1 MRTRFTKVM
10 VSVMAVMAAFAMISC
25 GSQKAKEI
33 KIASINPLTGEAA
46 TYGQSTKN
54 GMELAVEE
62 WNAAG
67 GVLGKQ
73 VKLIVED
80 DKGDPAEGASVF
92 TKVIEQD
99 KVVAIVGGITSRV
112 AVAGAPIAQAAK
124 IPMLTP
130 TATNEKVTLIGDYIY
145 RSCFIDPFQGKVGA
159 KFASEDLGIKNVG
172 IIFDLGNDYSKGL
185 AETFT
190 QSFTALGGT
199 IVASEGY
206 ASGVTDFKAQLTKI
220 IQTNPECL
228 YIPAYYSDVGLIA
241 KQVRELGFK
250 GTLLGVDGWDS
261 SELVNIGGDA
271 VNGGY
276 FTNHYSKDDTRPEVQ
291 AIVQKYSAKYGA
303 APDAL
308 AVLAYDGMN
317 IMLDA
322 IKRAGSTKNEA
333 IRDALKTTNLAC
345 VGGQITY
352 DEFRNPMKSVVIIEM
367 KDGQQ
372 VYKTTVNP

>member
-1 MRTRFTKVM
+1 MKTRFVTM
-10 VSVMAVMAAFAMISC
+10 TSAVLAVAAFAMMSC
-25 GSQKAKEI
+25 GGGNSKEI
-33 KIASINPLTGEAA
+33 KIAAICPLTGEAA

-54 GMELAVEE
+54 GMELAVAE

-67 GVLGKQ
+67 GLLGKQ

-80 DKGDPAEGASVF
+80 DKADPAEGASVF
-92 TKVIEQD
+92 SKVIEQD

-112 AVAGAPIAQAAK
+112 ALAGAPIAQAAK
-124 IPMLTP
+124 VPMLTP
-130 TATNEKVTLIGDYIY
+130 TATNEKVTLVGDYIF

-159 KFASEDLGIKNVG
+159 KFAFEDLQLKNVA
-172 IIFDLGNDYSKGL
+172 IIFDIGNDYSKGL
-185 AETFT
+185 SETFT
-190 QSFTALGGT
+190 QSFEELGGK
-199 IVASEGY
+199 IVAAEGY
-206 ASGVTDFKAQLTKI
+206 PSGTTDFKAQLTKI
-220 IQTNPECL
+220 IQAKPECL

-250 GTLLGVDGWDS
+250 GALLGVDGWDS
-261 SELVNIGGDA
+261 ADLVKIGGDA
-271 VNGGY
+271 VNGGF

-291 AIVQKYSAKYGA
+291 TFVKKYTEKYGA

-308 AVLAYDGMN
+308 GALAYDGMN

-322 IKRAGSTKNEA
+322 IKRAGKTNNEA
-333 IRDALKTTNLAC
+333 IRDALKATNLAC
-345 VGGQITY
+345 VGGQISY